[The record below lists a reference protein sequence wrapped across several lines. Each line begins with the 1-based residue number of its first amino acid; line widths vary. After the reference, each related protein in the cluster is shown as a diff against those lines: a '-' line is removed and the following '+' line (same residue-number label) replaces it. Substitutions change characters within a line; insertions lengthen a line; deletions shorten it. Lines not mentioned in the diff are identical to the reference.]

1 MITIR
6 IPTPLRQYAE
16 GEKEVEV
23 QGGTIGEAL
32 SDLADQYPAMKSHLY
47 DEGGS
52 LRPYVNVFLNQEDA
66 RHLQGADSPIQA
78 GDRLMIVPSIA
89 GGNRTP

>member
-16 GEKEVEV
+16 GKKEVEV
-23 QGGTIGEAL
+23 RGQTIGEAL
-32 SDLADQYPAMKSHLY
+32 TDLADQYPAMKAHLY
-47 DEGGS
+47 DESGD
-52 LRPYVNVFLNQEDA
+52 LRPYVNVFINQEDA
-66 RHLQGADSPIQA
+66 RQMQGAETPIQA

-89 GGNRTP
+89 GGAQS

>member
-23 QGGTIGEAL
+23 QGETIGEAL
-32 SDLADQYPAMKSHLY
+32 NDLAEQYPAMKDHLY
-47 DEGGS
+47 DEGGA
-52 LRPYVNVFLNQEDA
+52 LRPYVNVFINQEDA
-66 RHLQGADSPIQA
+66 RQLQGAETPIQA

-89 GGNRTP
+89 GGGRS